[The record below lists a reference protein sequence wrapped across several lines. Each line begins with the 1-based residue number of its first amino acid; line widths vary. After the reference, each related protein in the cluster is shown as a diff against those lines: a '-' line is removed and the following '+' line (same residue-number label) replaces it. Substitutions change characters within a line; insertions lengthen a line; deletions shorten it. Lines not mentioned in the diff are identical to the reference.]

1 MTFIRAILPLLLA
14 AALCAPAA
22 AARVVSLMP
31 SYTEIVFALGAGGEL
46 VGVTNFCD
54 WPPEAGKIE
63 RTGDYL
69 RPSVEK
75 IYSLK
80 PDVVFAGDWASSS
93 SSKQLA
99 GMGVKV
105 VSVPQEK
112 SVADIYSTIRLIAA
126 ELGRRAEGE
135 GLVKRLKAE
144 LPAPAKG
151 RPLKTYIEVDSGGW
165 TSGGESFL
173 SDAVRLA
180 GGQNVF
186 GGERRGYFQASWERT
201 VLLNPEAAVL
211 LGGSAA
217 EFGSRPLAGGLPAV
231 KGGRVIT
238 GLNRDIFSRPGPRL
252 FPEIRKLSALL
263 HDKE

>member
-1 MTFIRAILPLLLA
+1 MTIRPLLALFLA
-14 AALCAPAA
+14 AALCAPAR

-54 WPPEAGKIE
+54 WPSEAKKIE

-80 PDVVFAGDWASSS
+80 PDVVFAGDWASAS
-93 SSKQLA
+93 SSKQLSA
-99 GMGVKV
+99 MGVKV

-126 ELGRRAEGE
+126 ELGRKAEGE
-135 GLVKRLKAE
+135 KLVKRLKAE
-144 LPAPAKG
+144 LPPAPKG
-151 RPLKTYIEVDSGGW
+151 RPLRTYIEVDAGGW

-180 GGQNVF
+180 GGENVF
-186 GGERRGYFQASWERT
+186 GGERRGYFQASWEQT
-201 VLLNPEAAVL
+201 VLLKPEAAVL

-231 KGGRVIT
+231 KNGRLIT
-238 GLNRDIFSRPGPRL
+238 ALNRDIFSRPGPRL
-252 FPEIRKLSALL
+252 FAEIRKLSALL